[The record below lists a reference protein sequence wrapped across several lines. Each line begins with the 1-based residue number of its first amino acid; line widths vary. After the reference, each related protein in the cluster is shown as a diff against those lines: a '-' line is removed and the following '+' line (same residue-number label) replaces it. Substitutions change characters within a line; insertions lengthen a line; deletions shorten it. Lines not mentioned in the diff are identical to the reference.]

1 MNNPSDTATHRI
13 HILQANMQQIVEWT
27 QLLQT
32 QRAAIVEKL
41 VRAKS
46 NSKIARATTVSA
58 QLSRSIASLVRDLTS
73 IETKLNK
80 TADKL
85 NKCRGLFLELTDGD
99 MLLEK
104 TEHIHGEFTESSTDR
119 GDATTSTTGPETD
132 RDNVLD
138 SGEATSATS
147 ADHGDGRE
155 LRPDAGPVVTVDP
168 EDGSS

>member
-13 HILQANMQQIVEWT
+13 HILQANMQQIVQWT

-41 VRAKS
+41 VRVKA
-46 NSKIARATTVSA
+46 NNKIARATTVSA
-58 QLSRSIASLVRDLTS
+58 QLSRSIASLTRDLTS
-73 IETKLNK
+73 VETKLNK
-80 TADKL
+80 VADKL

-104 TEHIHGEFTESSTDR
+104 TEQVHGNPPESETDR
-119 GDATTSTTGPETD
+119 GTTEASTTGPEID
-132 RDNVLD
+132 SSSLLD
-138 SGEATSATS
+138 SGEAEGAAST
-147 ADHGDGRE
+147 DHGDGGE
-155 LRPDAGPVVTVDP
+155 LRPDAGPVVTVDT